1 MQRYYI
7 CRGRLGDDGR
17 WRAMAAHFV
26 PTSWFAQV
34 FNYYFHLPWRKALAG
49 VLVAGIHQLLLYRLA
64 SFYPRHEVVFSH
76 ARAAVREVHERKF
89 LLGVCANLEILGH
102 SFLLS
107 KDYYLFF
114 CLGINL
120 SRDFGILRII
130 FCLWILGFRGLLF
143 VFMSRDKSVPS
154 IFQSFNSSILLSTTP
169 QNPCS
174 PQATDDAPE
183 KAATAAVARTAVRPV
198 RRGRETCG
206 VGWTGGW

>member
-49 VLVAGIHQLLLYRLA
+49 VLVASIHQLLLYRLA

-76 ARAAVREVHERKF
+76 ARTAVREVHERKF

-102 SFLLS
+102 KFL
-107 KDYYLFF
+107 K
-114 CLGINL
+114 N
-120 SRDFGILRII
+120 
-130 FCLWILGFRGLLF
+130 
-143 VFMSRDKSVPS
+143 VVK
-154 IFQSFNSSILLSTTP
+154 
-169 QNPCS
+169 CS
-174 PQATDDAPE
+174 
-183 KAATAAVARTAVRPV
+183 
-198 RRGRETCG
+198 
-206 VGWTGGW
+206 

>member
-1 MQRYYI
+1 MVCCGQLLRVAASRFFGEPSNQYDCAVLRCCLGGSFSRRLRFTMQRYYI

-49 VLVAGIHQLLLYRLA
+49 VLVAGVHQLLLYRLA

-107 KDYYLFF
+107 KDYYLSF

-130 FCLWILGFRGLLF
+130 ICLYVWG
-143 VFMSRDKSVPS
+143 
-154 IFQSFNSSILLSTTP
+154 
-169 QNPCS
+169 
-174 PQATDDAPE
+174 
-183 KAATAAVARTAVRPV
+183 
-198 RRGRETCG
+198 
-206 VGWTGGW
+206 